1 MDIDPSWISSSLL
14 AVIGALLIA
23 IGVLALLLIESKRAR
38 ARMEATLE
46 ASVARHKALLREH
59 RDNLAV
65 IDDKHQARLA
75 EQAKDHTQELEGM
88 LGILAIADIDRDE
101 ALKDTAQTTQR
112 NNTLK
117 GQLDEIRALMESWA
131 TGQDDTAKAIRH
143 HLSRTLNQTAGTQ
156 FSVTLHPM
164 PAGH

>member
-117 GQLDEIRALMESWA
+117 GQLMESWA

>member
-1 MDIDPSWISSSLL
+1 MNIDPSWISTAFLF
-14 AVIGALLIA
+14 VIGALLIA
-23 IGVLALLLIESKRAR
+23 IGVLALLLIESKKAR
-38 ARMEATLE
+38 SRTEATLE
-46 ASVARHKALLREH
+46 ASVARHKATLREH
-59 RDNLAV
+59 RDELVV
-65 IDDKHQARLA
+65 IDDDHQAQLVELA
-75 EQAKDHTQELEGM
+75 RVHNQDLEGM
-88 LGILAIADIDRDE
+88 RGILAIADIDRDE
-101 ALKDTAQTTQR
+101 ALKNAAQTTQR

-117 GQLDEIRALMESWA
+117 GQLEEIRALMESWA

>member
-1 MDIDPSWISSSLL
+1 MDIDPSWISSSML
-14 AVIGALLIA
+14 AMIGALLIA

-75 EQAKDHTQELEGM
+75 KQAKDHTQELEGM
-88 LGILAIADIDRDE
+88 LGILALSDIDRDE
-101 ALKDTAQTTQR
+101 ALKETTQTIQL
-112 NNTLK
+112 NNTLRD
-117 GQLDEIRALMESWA
+117 QLDETRVLMESWA
-131 TGQDDTAKAIRH
+131 TGNDDTARAIRH
-143 HLSRTLNQTAGTQ
+143 HLSRTLNLTA
-156 FSVTLHPM
+156 SHSI
-164 PAGH
+164 